1 MQVCYCSAYL
11 CITMTEY
18 KTNAILQRE
27 QSPTL
32 SQEDGAQPAIVSLIL
47 GSDVDMSLKEQ

>member
-1 MQVCYCSAYL
+1 
-11 CITMTEY
+11 MTEY

-32 SQEDGAQPAIVSLIL
+32 SQEDGAQPAIVTLIL
-47 GSDVDMSLKEQ
+47 GSDVDMSLKEQQCAILYT

>member
-32 SQEDGAQPAIVSLIL
+32 SQEDGAQPAIVTLIL